1 MEDNMSR
8 NQLTPKQQRL
18 LKKRKK
24 KRTKMV
30 LLIIELLIVLIAVV
44 GLALYLMPNSKS
56 YVTKVFMKCPA
67 GQKILRNIY
76 KDDYEENVMDKNV
89 NEEKIDKVDL
99 GDGYTNIAFFGI
111 DPREGEF
118 ESQTHTDS
126 IIIISI
132 NNKTYD
138 INMISLYRD
147 TLLRVVDADGDVSYE
162 KANSAF
168 FKNGVEGALSM
179 INNNLDLDI
188 TEYALVN
195 FKGLATVI
203 DALGGIDATISEEER
218 ELINGYLVETREVTG
233 MDSPDVTES
242 GFVHLNGLQ
251 STAYCRIRYTE
262 FVCEDGTIL
271 RDDYGRTA
279 RQRYVLNKILIHAK
293 NAGLSEILKCADEV
307 IKKNNING
315 EKILATNMTWDRIE
329 DLLTVALDCNLKG
342 TVGFPFD
349 NHTPERG
356 EPYYGYVVP
365 CGLSQNVVRLHEYM
379 FGTVN
384 YQPSAMVQK
393 INDFLID
400 DTGVGEPETTATQT
414 QTNTGLNNNSDTN
427 N

>member
-1 MEDNMSR
+1 MSK
-8 NQLTPKQQRL
+8 NQMTPKQQRL
-18 LKKRKK
+18 NRKRKQ
-24 KRTKMV
+24 KRTKMA
-30 LLIIELLIVLIAVV
+30 LLIIELLVVLIAVV
-44 GLALYLMPNSKS
+44 GLALYFMPNSKS
-56 YVTKVFMKCPA
+56 YLTKVFMKCPA
-67 GQKILRNIY
+67 GQKILRELY
-76 KDDYEENVMDKNV
+76 KDDYDENVLDNSVDV
-89 NEEKIDKVDL
+89 NKIDKVDL
-99 GDGYTNIAFFGI
+99 GDGYTNIALFGI
-111 DPREGEF
+111 DPRDGEF
-118 ESQTHTDS
+118 ESLTHTDS

-132 NNKTYD
+132 NNKTND
-138 INMISLYRD
+138 INMVSLYRD
-147 TLLRVVDADGDVSYE
+147 TLSRIVDSDGDVYYE

-233 MDSPDVTES
+233 MESPDVTQS

-293 NAGLSEILKCADEV
+293 TAGLSDILKCADEV
-307 IKKNNING
+307 IKKNNVNG
-315 EKILATNMTWDRIE
+315 EKILATNMPWKRIE
-329 DLLTVALDCNLKG
+329 QLLSFAMDCNLKG

-349 NHTPERG
+349 NYTPERG

-365 CGLSQNVVRLHEYM
+365 CGLTQNVVQLHSYL
-379 FGTVN
+379 FGTIN
-384 YQPSAMVQK
+384 YKPSDMVK
-393 INDFLID
+393 RINDYLID
-400 DTGVGEPETTATQT
+400 ETGVEEPETTVPQSDDE
-414 QTNTGLNNNSDTN
+414 TNSNY
-427 N
+427 

>member
-251 STAYCRIRYTE
+251 STAYCRIRYIGND
-262 FVCEDGTIL
+262 FQ
-271 RDDYGRTA
+271 RA
-279 RQRYVLNKILIHAK
+279 QRQRDVLIAASEKAK
-293 NAGLSEILKCADEV
+293 GASISELNNIVNGVMGNISTSLDVKEILNVMK
-307 IKKNNING
+307 
-315 EKILATNMTWDRIE
+315 
-329 DLLTVALDCNLKG
+329 DLGNYSIVAND
-342 TVGFPFD
+342 GFPFEQYRATGRVGSKGSCVIPQD
-349 NHTPERG
+349 LA
-356 EPYYGYVVP
+356 V
-365 CGLSQNVVRLHEYM
+365 NVAELHRFLFDE
-379 FGTVN
+379 N
-384 YQPSAMVQK
+384 DYQISSEVDEFSK
-393 INDFLID
+393 KVSS
-400 DTGVGEPETTATQT
+400 DTGKYVNTSADEFTKKEKENDEVAT
-414 QTNTGLNNNSDTN
+414 SE
-427 N
+427 